1 MSSEQPQPPGVVV
14 LYNRSDNL
22 VKGDARDLIADQGV
36 IKCAETIAAALQ
48 SRGQRTALAPIWAE
62 PPLLSDESPGSGPPR
77 RRLNGRTCDVE
88 LALAAYPP
96 AEWVVFNLGEGL
108 EGRLFEEV
116 RIAWVLESMGYRFTG
131 NDAEALGRSTNKV
144 RAKLALAERGVPT
157 PAWLAFQHPNQVD
170 ESVAGCLPFPA
181 IVKPVAE
188 DASQGIGPD
197 AVVYNLRGLRERVAY
212 VVETYRQVALA
223 EAFVVGREFNVSL
236 WGDPV
241 KVLPLSEIDFS
252 RFSDPYARIVSF
264 SAKWEEE
271 SFEYRNMPVLCPA
284 PVDRELGTRI
294 TRTARQAWAAM
305 GCRGYA
311 RVDMRVSPDGTPY
324 VVEVNCNPD
333 LSPDAGFFTA
343 SRTAGYSY
351 EDMVGAIVQL
361 APRRRTATDRTVARK
376 GWAMQS
382 RPARSGQRLPA
393 VQPQLWPAG
402 MQPAALP
409 GGNGTRARR

>member
-1 MSSEQPQPPGVVV
+1 
-14 LYNRSDNL
+14 
-22 VKGDARDLIADQGV
+22 
-36 IKCAETIAAALQ
+36 
-48 SRGQRTALAPIWAE
+48 
-62 PPLLSDESPGSGPPR
+62 
-77 RRLNGRTCDVE
+77 
-88 LALAAYPP
+88 
-96 AEWVVFNLGEGL
+96 VVFNLAEGL

-144 RAKLALAERGVPT
+144 RAKLMLAERGVPT
-157 PAWLAFQHPNQVD
+157 PAWLAFQHPDQVD
-170 ESVAGCLPFPA
+170 ESVSGCLPFPV

-197 AVVYNLRGLRERVAY
+197 AVVYNLKALRDRVAY
-212 VVETYRQVALA
+212 VVECYRQVALA

-236 WGDPV
+236 WGDPA

-252 RFSDPYARIVSF
+252 KFSDPYARIVSF
-264 SAKWEEE
+264 SAKWEEG

-333 LSPDAGFFTA
+333 LSPDAGFYTA

-351 EDMVGAIVQL
+351 EDMISHIMQL
-361 APRRRTATDRTVARK
+361 AVRGRIACDRTVARK
-376 GWAMQS
+376 HWAMQS
-382 RPARSGQRLPA
+382 RPARSSQRLPA
-393 VQPQLWPAG
+393 LQPQLWPAG
-402 MQPAALP
+402 LQPAAVP
-409 GGNGTRARR
+409 RGNASRARR